1 MKTNTKITKRILLIA
16 SALVA
21 STVLFSDPNDDLRR
35 DLTSQWNAS
44 GKTLNLNYDPNEIVI
59 KYRKNVPAADMA
71 ARTVGLGLQLNQV
84 SARPHFT
91 TAFVNQNETVEEA
104 VNRVSR
110 DPAVEYAEPKYKYY
124 KSAAAPNDADFGKLW
139 GLKNNGQTISSPSYT
154 TNNPGLSG
162 KDMNVLGA
170 WDLTTNCSS
179 RIIAVL
185 DTGVN
190 YAHEDL
196 AGNMWDGSTA
206 GGGCVD
212 QNGIPIPGGCPN
224 HGWDFASN
232 DNNPR
237 DEEGHGSHVAGTIGA
252 IGNNTVGISGVC
264 QTAKIMAVRVL
275 GLGGG
280 DNTTVSNGIYFAVRN
295 GAKVINM
302 SLGGNSYS
310 VLIHDAIEY
319 ARINNVLVVVAA
331 GNENTNLSTGNS
343 FPCKNTSANIVC
355 IGALDQRYERAT
367 FSNFDTNATVN
378 SRNVDFGAPGTNI
391 FSLYGN
397 EVTYDEGASNYGSGW
412 IAGGTGGSIDW
423 AFRSC
428 SFTINS
434 NPVTLKGLYL
444 PLDCSVIG
452 FNFTPPFNS
461 PTSVSSNTNRTIYKN
476 FTIPNNSTNVNLFQT
491 IISDGESIGATCY
504 DFTEMYTSSATG
516 NPFPSGTLIGLNDS
530 NRNNAIVTKYCRR
543 TISGVGYSFIYSNS
557 RTLPACINSG
567 TNCSIGYRYVSDT
580 SVNNGGA
587 VVGDFFLTAWAPSN
601 TAYKSI
607 NGTSMASPNAA
618 GVAALIWAY
627 NPSFTYTEVIQ
638 KLIDGGQA
646 ETALTGTTRYGK
658 AINANDSIKH
668 LKQVTGVSVSLQ

>member
-1 MKTNTKITKRILLIA
+1 MKTNTMITKRILLIA

-21 STVLFSDPNDDLRR
+21 STVLLSDSNDENFLNKQ
-35 DLTSQWNAS
+35 LKAS
-44 GKTLNLNYDPNEIVI
+44 GKTSMQDYDPNEIVI
-59 KYRKNVPAADMA
+59 KYRKNVPSVEMA
-71 ARTVGLGLQLNQV
+71 SRTVGLGLRLNEV

-91 TAFVNQNETVEEA
+91 TAFINQNETVEDA
-104 VNRVSR
+104 VSRVSR

-124 KSAAAPNDADFGKLW
+124 KSASAPNDADFGKLW

-154 TNNPGLSG
+154 TNNPGTSG

-170 WDLTTNCSS
+170 WDLTSDCSS
-179 RIIAVL
+179 IIVAVL

-190 YAHEDL
+190 YTHEDL
-196 AGNMWDGSTA
+196 VGNMWDGS
-206 GGGCVD
+206 GGCFN
-212 QNGIPIPGGCPN
+212 QNGTPIVGGCPN

-252 IGNNTVGISGVC
+252 MGNNSVGISGVC
-264 QTAKIMAVRVL
+264 QKAKIMAVRVL

-302 SLGGNSYS
+302 SLGGTSYS
-310 VLIHDAIEY
+310 SLIHDAIEY
-319 ARINNVLVVVAA
+319 ARTNNVLVVVAA

-355 IGALDQRYERAT
+355 IGALDQSYVRAT
-367 FSNFDTNATVN
+367 FSNFDTNATVS
-378 SRNVDFGAPGTNI
+378 SRTVDFGAPGTNI
-391 FSLYGN
+391 FSLYGE
-397 EVTYDEGASNYGSGW
+397 EVKYEEGASNYGSGW
-412 IAGGTGGSIDW
+412 IAGGTGGMVDW
-423 AFRSC
+423 GYRSC
-428 SFTINS
+428 SFSINS
-434 NPVTLKGLYL
+434 TPVTLKGLYL

-452 FNFTPPFNS
+452 FNFTPPYNS
-461 PTSVSSNTNRTIYKN
+461 PTSVSSSMNRTVYKN
-476 FTIPNNSTNVNLFQT
+476 FTIPNNSTNVNLYQT
-491 IISDGESIGATCY
+491 IISDGESIGSTCY
-504 DFTEMYTSSATG
+504 DYTEMYTSSTAG
-516 NPFPSGTLIGLNDS
+516 NPYPSGTLIALNDS
-530 NRNNAIVTKYCRR
+530 NRSNAIVTKFCRR
-543 TISGVGYSFIYSNS
+543 TVNGVGYSFIYSNS

-567 TNCSIGYRYVSDT
+567 TNCSIGYRYVSDL

-601 TAYKSI
+601 TAYISI

-627 NPSFTYTEVIQ
+627 NPSFTFTEVIQ
-638 KLIDGGQA
+638 KLIDGGQT
-646 ETALTGTTRYGK
+646 ETSLTGTTRYGK